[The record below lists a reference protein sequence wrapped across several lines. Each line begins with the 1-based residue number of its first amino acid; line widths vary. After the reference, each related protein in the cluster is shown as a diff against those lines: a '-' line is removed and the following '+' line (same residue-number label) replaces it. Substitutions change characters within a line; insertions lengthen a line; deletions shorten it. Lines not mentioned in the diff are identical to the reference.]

1 MVRVLGDGLLARGN
15 DVLLITSHAGLPS
28 FTHEDG
34 MAVLRVWR
42 PPDARLRRRR
52 VEDHLTHVPLSYLAL
67 WAARR
72 DVAHAL
78 APADAVAAGRWAER
92 AGRVAVFSYMGI
104 PTRRFLM
111 LRRARL
117 AVTLAACRAVDSVVA
132 LSRAAADEFWTTLG
146 IRASVIP
153 PGVDIDWFSAG
164 GARSTEPLIFCNAS
178 VEVEYKRVELLLR
191 ALPIVQRA
199 RPRASLAIP
208 RPHDRALAAELQRT
222 HRHLKLLDAPP
233 QRDDAMLR
241 DAYRRA
247 WVSVLPSLG
256 EPFGLVLVES
266 LSCGTP
272 VVGTASGGIPEII
285 DRPEVGRLF
294 TGDEKDLARAVL
306 EALEL
311 AEHAGTAEA
320 CRRRA
325 SDFSLARTAERYEDL
340 YRGLFDVRAA

>member
-1 MVRVLGDGLLARGN
+1 
-15 DVLLITSHAGLPS
+15 
-28 FTHEDG
+28 
-34 MAVLRVWR
+34 
-42 PPDARLRRRR
+42 
-52 VEDHLTHVPLSYLAL
+52 
-67 WAARR
+67 
-72 DVAHAL
+72 
-78 APADAVAAGRWAER
+78 
-92 AGRVAVFSYMGI
+92 
-104 PTRRFLM
+104 
-111 LRRARL
+111 
-117 AVTLAACRAVDSVVA
+117 
-132 LSRAAADEFWTTLG
+132 
-146 IRASVIP
+146 
-153 PGVDIDWFSAG
+153 
-164 GARSTEPLIFCNAS
+164 
-178 VEVEYKRVELLLR
+178 
-191 ALPIVQRA
+191 
-199 RPRASLAIP
+199 
-208 RPHDRALAAELQRT
+208 
-222 HRHLKLLDAPP
+222 
-233 QRDDAMLR
+233 MLR